1 MTRQTVIR
9 DKLAQMQ
16 MTVSEAAQ
24 LCGITPETMGVL
36 HGGSQTL
43 PSLAARVAR
52 GLGLTSEEARQIGH
66 ALDLKTWRRRADET
80 ARGGLDFDPLWYE
93 HYNRHDADKYRP
105 PAAYLAISPLAEWCG
120 RHCTSVNEVLKTVQ
134 PDADKPLT
142 VSRVNYDS
150 NAEVRADI
158 IRRVAEHT
166 GMSEAQL
173 SMPRLPNSLERA
185 DVGYVASIAHME
197 EAQKRSGKT
206 NKQLGAALGCGR
218 GAWQQVRNR
227 VAHGSCIHAE
237 TARAV
242 AKALG
247 VDFYALWR
255 PERIT
260 RGSVV

>member
-9 DKLAQMQ
+9 DKLAKMGLS
-16 MTVSEAAQ
+16 VSEAAK

-36 HGGSQTL
+36 DGGGQTL

-66 ALDLKTWRRRADET
+66 ALDLKAWRKRADES
-80 ARGGLDFDPLWYE
+80 ARGGIDFDPLWYE
-93 HYNRHDADKYRP
+93 HYNRQDADKYRP

-120 RHCTSVNEVLKTVQ
+120 KHCTSVNEVLKTVQ
-134 PDADKPLT
+134 PDTDKPLT

-206 NKQLGAALGCGR
+206 HKQLGAALGCGR

-242 AKALG
+242 ARALG